1 MQLTTT
7 DIAAEFNCTTREL
20 RKFLRADARER
31 NTETPG
37 KGSRYSIPRKELRS
51 LRTRFA
57 KWNAAQLAKNS
68 ESATESDSTETEST
82 DSE

>member
-7 DIAAEFNCTTREL
+7 DIAAELNTTPRNL
-20 RKFLRADARER
+20 RKFLRFDAKER
-31 NTETPG
+31 GIETPG

-57 KWNAAQLAKNS
+57 KWESAQNAKNAETHS
-68 ESATESDSTETEST
+68 DESPET
-82 DSE
+82 DSDN